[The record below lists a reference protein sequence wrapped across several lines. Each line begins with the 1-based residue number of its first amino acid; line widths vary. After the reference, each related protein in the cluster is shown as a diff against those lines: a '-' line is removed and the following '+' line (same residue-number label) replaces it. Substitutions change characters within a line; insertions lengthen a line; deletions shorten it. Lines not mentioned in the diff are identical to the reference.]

1 MTSVSRFFKQAV
13 GAMQKSMG
21 VAQPDTRSVARERLQ
36 AMVAVHR
43 NTAAVSGV
51 NFSLLQQEM
60 LECIKVR
67 SPRGRCRRCRAGARH
82 VCASRAQ
89 PPRILHAWRGGLR
102 CHARRCSWA
111 LACSLARPPAH
122 PLTTLRPLSHLHA
135 NSGT

>member
-1 MTSVSRFFKQAV
+1 MASVSRFFKQAV

-67 SPRGRCRRCRAGARH
+67 SPRGRCRRCRRCRAGARH
-82 VCASRAQ
+82 VCTSRAQ
-89 PPRILHAWRGGLR
+89 PLRILHA
-102 CHARRCSWA
+102 
-111 LACSLARPPAH
+111 
-122 PLTTLRPLSHLHA
+122 
-135 NSGT
+135 

>member
-1 MTSVSRFFKQAV
+1 MASVSRFFKQAV

-82 VCASRAQ
+82 VCTSRAQ
-89 PPRILHAWRGGLR
+89 PLRILHA
-102 CHARRCSWA
+102 
-111 LACSLARPPAH
+111 
-122 PLTTLRPLSHLHA
+122 
-135 NSGT
+135 